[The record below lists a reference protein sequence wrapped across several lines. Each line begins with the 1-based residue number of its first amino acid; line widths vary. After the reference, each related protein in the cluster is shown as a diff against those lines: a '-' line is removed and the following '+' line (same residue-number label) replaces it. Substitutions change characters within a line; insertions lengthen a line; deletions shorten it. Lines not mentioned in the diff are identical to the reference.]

1 MRHFSVGR
9 LDKAVVIQEGGEQ
22 GGRGGNG
29 KSGVKRKAV
38 ETAHRGKTCGES
50 GNCVMKLG
58 LLLPYIRHIPGE
70 LQLWYGVS
78 QWYRAKRRVK
88 SREWK
93 I

>member
-1 MRHFSVGR
+1 M
-9 LDKAVVIQEGGEQ
+9 
-22 GGRGGNG
+22 
-29 KSGVKRKAV
+29 

-58 LLLPYIRHIPGE
+58 LLLPYIRHIPEE

-78 QWYRAKRRVK
+78 QWYRARGELN
-88 SREWK
+88 RENGGFD